1 MAKPKRHPAQ
11 ADLFEAGDVFPVRAP
26 TDLLRAR
33 DFNRRIAM
41 AMAEAIRRCPL
52 DRAQIAREMT
62 LQLAYD
68 EGEVT
73 EAMINA
79 YTSAARETHTISLV
93 RFLAFVR
100 ATGASWLWDVVLHDE
115 GLEILEGSEAY
126 LARAALMQKQGEQL
140 LAAASEALSKAPA
153 QVRVR
158 RGRR

>member
-1 MAKPKRHPAQ
+1 MSKARRHPDQ
-11 ADLFEAGDVFPVRAP
+11 SDLFEERETFQVQAP
-26 TDLLRAR
+26 TDILRAR

-41 AMAEAIRRCPL
+41 AMSEAIRKCPL
-52 DRAQIAREMT
+52 DRGEIARGMT
-62 LQLAYD
+62 LTLDYA

-73 EAMINA
+73 EAMVNA
-79 YTSAARETHTISLV
+79 YTSQARETHTISLV
-93 RFLAFVR
+93 RFMAFVR

-115 GLEILEGSEAY
+115 GLMILEGAEAY

-158 RGRR
+158 RGR